1 METSSLPVAM
11 GGAEAAPGTS
21 RSVDG
26 HRPTEIN
33 ALLGSDRNR
42 KRDAEIRAMWAAG
55 FTLSKIATRFK
66 MTDARIWQ
74 IVNRPKPQP
83 TGEPDA

>member
-1 METSSLPVAM
+1 MRKPVNVHPPA
-11 GGAEAAPGTS
+11 T
-21 RSVDG
+21 
-26 HRPTEIN
+26 
-33 ALLGSDRNR
+33 SDRNR

-55 FTLSKIATRFK
+55 FTLSKIAARFK

-83 TGEPDA
+83 TGETDA